1 MHYLF
6 KQLIEDNT
14 PQMNRDVCDGLAC
27 YYMDKVEEY
36 IDAVFKSA
44 AKSFIPGLEYTGEYE
59 RCTPQEEY
67 IEATRPKNNKRVYD
81 IATSYVYMVKYKFT
95 YEGIELPPRYIYL
108 PYVTDGG
115 LIYLSGTLY
124 HISPV
129 ITDNVISPAYNSVF
143 IRLLRDRIVFERS
156 YHSVVVDNVKETTHV
171 AWANIYKM
179 SKAIKK
185 VPPTTK
191 AKPTAIHYLL
201 AKYGFSEMFRKY
213 LGFVPVIGESEIT
226 LAKYPADKW
235 IICQSIELQ
244 PRSWQGD
251 YYNPTHIRLAIPRE
265 RWNPDTLA
273 FVTGFFYVV
282 DYFPDRIKIAYI
294 DNKNRWMILLGHV
307 IFSGMYGDGKLYDLI
322 KEHFESLDE
331 CVDSIVIHKLAEI
344 GYNIENFYDLLALIV
359 TNFNKWAVNAAESN
373 MSLYGK
379 SLEILYYVMFD
390 ITSAIF
396 KTIFKLNKA
405 ATKKKLIAK
414 EIVKIMNRH
423 LKTGPIFGLTRGN
436 IAIST
441 VSYSGDN
448 KYPKIT
454 SILGIQQSAAGATRG
469 KSTRTVV
476 DSTKR
481 LHVSSIE
488 AGSILYLS
496 KSNPTPN
503 SKANPFMEVNLSNS
517 KIVAKEEY
525 KELLEHTE
533 NLLKGKLKPED

>member
-1 MHYLF
+1 M
-6 KQLIEDNT
+6 IEANT
-14 PQMNRDVCDGLAC
+14 PQMNRNICDGLAC
-27 YYMDKVEEY
+27 VYMDRVEEY
-36 IDAVFKSA
+36 IDTVLKSA
-44 AKSFIPGLEYTGEYE
+44 SNSFPPGLEYTGEYE

-81 IATSYVYMVKYKFT
+81 IATSYVYMVKYKFR
-95 YEGIELPPRYIYL
+95 YEDIDLPPRYIYL

-115 LIYLSGTLY
+115 IIYLSGTMY

-129 ITDNVISPAYNSVF
+129 ITDNVISPAYNSIF

-156 YHSVVVDNVKETTHV
+156 YHSVVVNDVKETTHV
-171 AWANIYKM
+171 AWANIYKKN
-179 SKAIKK
+179 KAVSK

-191 AKPTAIHYLL
+191 AKPTAMHYLL
-201 AKYGFSEMFRKY
+201 AKYGFSETFKKY
-213 LGFVPVIGESEIT
+213 LGFVPIVGDSSTIT
-226 LAKYPADKW
+226 VKDYPKDKW
-235 IICQSIELQ
+235 VICQSVGLQ
-244 PRSWQGD
+244 PRSWQGE
-251 YYNPTHIRLAIPRE
+251 YYNPSHVRLAIPKE
-265 RWNPDTLA
+265 NWNPDTLT
-273 FVTGFFYVV
+273 FVTGFYYVV
-282 DYFPDRIKIAYI
+282 DYFPERIKVAYI

-307 IFSGMYGDGKLYDLI
+307 IFSGMYGEGKLYDLI

-331 CVDSIVIHKLAEI
+331 CVDSIIIHKLSEI
-344 GYNIENFYDLLALIV
+344 GYNITNFYDLLALIII
-359 TNFNKWAVNAAESN
+359 NFNKWAVNAAESN

-379 SLEILYYVMFD
+379 TLEILYYVMYD

-396 KTIFKLNKA
+396 QTIFKLNKA

-414 EIVKIMNRH
+414 EIVKILNWH
-423 LKTGPIFGLTRGN
+423 LRTGPIFSLTRGN

-454 SILGIQQSAAGATRG
+454 SILGIQQSTAGATRG

-503 SKANPFMEVNLSNS
+503 SKANPFMEVDLTTS

-525 KELLEHTE
+525 KELLSHTE
-533 NLLKGKLKPED
+533 KLLKGKIKPDD